1 MYNVI
6 TAPDRAPVVSMESNM
21 YSSRLSIMSV
31 VALSLLSSMASA
43 AEPAGAAGGGA
54 VSVGPKGA
62 AGEAA
67 GTTKDTS
74 GEPWMRRH
82 RPTRNQIEVGVFGGI
97 LVPSKNHELY
107 NPADASVTWQP
118 YNKVAPDIGLR
129 LGYYPLSFL
138 GLEIDGGIAPTKAR
152 TDKSGAVLGT
162 FRGYALLQLP
172 YRVAPFALVGVGLL
186 GTTGLGGDLDPA
198 LHLGGGVKFY
208 VNDLI
213 ALRLDVRDNVAT
225 KVGAASGRTNHLE
238 VLLGV
243 SIVLNKKKPPP
254 EPDTDGDGFKDRVDA
269 CPKVPGVAP
278 DGCPVKEDPDT
289 DGDGFKDSKDA
300 CVEVPGIAPDGC
312 PAPDRDGDGNPDS
325 TDQCPDVPETKNNY
339 QDEDGCPDEV
349 PKEVKKFT
357 GVIEGIYF
365 DTDQATIKPA
375 SKPTLDNATK
385 VLKDYPEVRV
395 EISGHTDTD
404 GDREHNI
411 DLSLRRA
418 DAVKK
423 YLIDAGIDA
432 GRITTR
438 GVGPDEPLAD
448 NTSAEG
454 KAKNR
459 RIQFALIQ

>member
-1 MYNVI
+1 M
-6 TAPDRAPVVSMESNM
+6 P
-21 YSSRLSIMSV
+21 RLCLSLMSV
-31 VALSLLSSMASA
+31 VALSSLPGVATA
-43 AEPAGAAGGGA
+43 AEPVA
-54 VSVGPKGA
+54 A
-62 AGEAA
+62 AGEVEVSAPKA
-67 GTTKDTS
+67 STSTKDS
-74 GEPWMRRH
+74 AAEPWMRRH

-107 NPADASVTWQP
+107 DPADPSVTWQP

-138 GLEIDGGIAPTKAR
+138 GLEIDGGIAPTKAA
-152 TDKSGAVLGT
+152 TDKSKATLGT
-162 FRGYALLQLP
+162 FRGYVLAQLP
-172 YRVAPFALVGVGLL
+172 YRVAPFVLAGVGII

-198 LHLGGGVKFY
+198 LHFGGGVKFY

-225 KVGAASGRTNHLE
+225 KVGSASGRTNHLE
-238 VLLGV
+238 VLLGL
-243 SIVLNKKKPPP
+243 SIVLNKKKPPAD
-254 EPDTDGDGFKDRVDA
+254 PDTDGDGFKDRVDA
-269 CPKVPGVAP
+269 CVKVPGVAP
-278 DGCPVKEDPDT
+278 DGCPAPVDPDT

-365 DTDQATIKPA
+365 DTDQATIKPT
-375 SKPTLDNATK
+375 SKPTLDNATQ
-385 VLKDYPEVRV
+385 VLKDYPEVKV
-395 EISGHTDTD
+395 EISGHTDAD

-411 DLSLRRA
+411 DLSRRRA
-418 DAVKK
+418 ESVRK
-423 YLIDAGIDA
+423 YLIDAGVDA
-432 GRITTR
+432 SRITTR
-438 GVGPDEPLAD
+438 GVGPDEPIAD
-448 NTSAEG
+448 NTSVEG